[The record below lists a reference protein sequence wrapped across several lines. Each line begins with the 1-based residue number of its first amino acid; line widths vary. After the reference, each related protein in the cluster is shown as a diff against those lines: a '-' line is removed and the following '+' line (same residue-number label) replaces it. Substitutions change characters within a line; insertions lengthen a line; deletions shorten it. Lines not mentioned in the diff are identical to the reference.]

1 LDAAERQSL
10 VCVRS
15 LGRAGLRV
23 GAFDVREAPSF
34 RSAYASVRGILPD
47 FVDDPDRFVDG
58 VLDVIA
64 RHRPRVVI
72 AAHDGSIDALE
83 ARRKDLD
90 GTVALALARKA
101 ALDIA
106 IDKEQTF
113 DLARRLGVP
122 VPRMVAISPGGNVR
136 EALAEVDLPVVVKP
150 LRSWMQGAGAR
161 LHSKVAVHR
170 REAVAAIDDA
180 HRSGA
185 SVVLQEW
192 LPGRREAVWAMRVD
206 GKLVVSFAQV
216 AKRMY
221 PPLGGCSVVRE
232 SIAIP
237 RDIAAYAEVLL
248 AEAGLDGF
256 SEVEFRRD
264 RQGRAVL
271 MEINP
276 RLSASIELAVRA
288 GVDFP
293 FLIYAWAAGLP
304 LPEPRPYRVGVRMR
318 WLGGDV
324 RWLRANLSRERRP
337 DLLPPGRALTH
348 FVADC
353 FRPAGYDYLIK
364 SDLGPAVS
372 ATSGFFV
379 DAFARALDR
388 SKRGKARAA

>member
-1 LDAAERQSL
+1 
-10 VCVRS
+10 
-15 LGRAGLRV
+15 
-23 GAFDVREAPSF
+23 
-34 RSAYASVRGILPD
+34 
-47 FVDDPDRFVDG
+47 
-58 VLDVIA
+58 
-64 RHRPRVVI
+64 
-72 AAHDGSIDALE
+72 
-83 ARRKDLD
+83 
-90 GTVALALARKA
+90 
-101 ALDIA
+101 
-106 IDKEQTF
+106 
-113 DLARRLGVP
+113 
-122 VPRMVAISPGGNVR
+122 
-136 EALAEVDLPVVVKP
+136 
-150 LRSWMQGAGAR
+150 MQGAGAR